1 MSQDTKPKPCTT
13 ARLIK
18 KYPNRRLYD
27 TAISRYITLEEI
39 RHLVLKG
46 IDFRVVDKK
55 SDKDITRTILLQV
68 IAEQEEDGDPIFSTS
83 YLQEIIRFYGD
94 SLQHSVSRYME
105 QSLDLFIEQQQQ
117 FKDRLKSLAGHNPI
131 HQIRELTKQNIPL
144 WQAIRKELITDLA
157 GLRGHDDDGKSS
169 SKKEKNTTK
178 TKS

>member
-1 MSQDTKPKPCTT
+1 MSQDTKPHPSAA

-55 SDKDITRTILLQV
+55 SEKDITRTILLQV

-105 QSLDLFIEQQQQ
+105 QSLDLFIDQQQQ
-117 FKDRLKSLAGHNPI
+117 FKDRLKSLVGNNPI

-144 WQAIRKELITDLA
+144 WQAIRQELLKDLA
-157 GLRGHDDDGKSS
+157 GLRGQDEDSKSN
-169 SKKEKNTTK
+169 EKQPKNQ
-178 TKS
+178 

>member
-1 MSQDTKPKPCTT
+1 MSKEPTPASKVNT
-13 ARLIK
+13 RLIK

-46 IDFRVVDKK
+46 VDFRVVDKK
-55 SDKDITRTILLQV
+55 SEKDITRTILLQV

-105 QSLDLFIEQQQQ
+105 QSLDLFIDQQQQ
-117 FKDRLKSLAGHNPI
+117 FKDRLKNLVGHNPI
-131 HQIRELTKQNIPL
+131 QQIRELTKQNIPL
-144 WQAIRKELITDLA
+144 WQAIRQELLKELA
-157 GLRGHDDDGKSS
+157 GLRGHDETEAEPDTKP
-169 SKKEKNTTK
+169 EK
-178 TKS
+178 TKK